1 MIDILGWNWV
11 VETDKMTCKNVE
23 NEVTIKIEK
32 TGDNFR
38 GMIRDMPMGLFSE
51 IAKCRDGERII
62 ENIVKTAEEE
72 YLRAG
77 SGGET

>member
-11 VETDKMTCKNVE
+11 VNTDEMTCRNVE

-32 TGDNFR
+32 NGDNFR
-38 GMIRDMPMGLFSE
+38 GMIKDMPLGLFSE
-51 IAKCRDGERII
+51 IAKRRDGERII
-62 ENIVKTAEEE
+62 EDIVKTAEEE

-77 SGGET
+77 SSERL